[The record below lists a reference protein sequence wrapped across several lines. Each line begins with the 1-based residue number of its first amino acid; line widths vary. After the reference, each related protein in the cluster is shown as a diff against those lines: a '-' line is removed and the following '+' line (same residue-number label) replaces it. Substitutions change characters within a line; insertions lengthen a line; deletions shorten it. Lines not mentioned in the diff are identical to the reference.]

1 MTGAFTRETRTGG
14 GARNAGPCVPFFPSI
29 RGVARRLVP
38 KRFRPLWQRS
48 KAPPQASPWRQWP
61 ALSIGPRRAS
71 LPAAPARVVMTLAK
85 APEIV
90 RIISPAYG
98 ARLDMIGNAGARGAS
113 GNAATKAIS
122 LEHGGA

>member
-14 GARNAGPCVPFFPSI
+14 GARNAGPGVPFFPSI

-38 KRFRPLWQRS
+38 KRFRPLCWRFDRGWG
-48 KAPPQASPWRQWP
+48 PSPWRKWP
-61 ALSIGPRRAS
+61 AHRIAPRRAS
-71 LPAAPARVVMTLAK
+71 PPAAPARVVMTLAK